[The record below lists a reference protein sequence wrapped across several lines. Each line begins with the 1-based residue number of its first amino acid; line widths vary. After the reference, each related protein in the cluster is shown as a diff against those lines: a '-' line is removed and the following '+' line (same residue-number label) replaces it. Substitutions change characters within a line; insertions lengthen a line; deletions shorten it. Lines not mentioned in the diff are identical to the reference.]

1 MTDVIGDKDARRWAQ
16 QWADEW
22 NRHDV
27 DAVLE
32 HFAADVE
39 FTSPVA
45 AAVTGDPVVRGR
57 DALRAY
63 WTAALARTRDL
74 HFDVDDV
81 HVGGGCLAILYRN
94 QTGRRVT
101 EVMVFGTDGKVT
113 RGYALYAPA

>member
-32 HFAADVE
+32 HFASDV
-39 FTSPVA
+39 
-45 AAVTGDPVVRGR
+45 
-57 DALRAY
+57 
-63 WTAALARTRDL
+63 
-74 HFDVDDV
+74 DVDDV